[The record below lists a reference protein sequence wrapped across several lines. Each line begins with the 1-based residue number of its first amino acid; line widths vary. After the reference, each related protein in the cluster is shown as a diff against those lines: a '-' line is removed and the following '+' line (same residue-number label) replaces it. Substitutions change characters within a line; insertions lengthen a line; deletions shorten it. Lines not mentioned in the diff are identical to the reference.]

1 MLSLVNLLS
10 FFDIRP
16 NEKQR
21 QSLKSM
27 VIVQSFVIYYDLK
40 SAGIEFAEGQ
50 TALKNPRPDSV
61 IKTHKTV
68 LKNQA
73 LYLPH
78 TRGWL

>member
-1 MLSLVNLLS
+1 
-10 FFDIRP
+10 
-16 NEKQR
+16 
-21 QSLKSM
+21 M

-40 SAGIEFAEGQ
+40 FTGVEFAKGQ

-73 LYLPH
+73 MYFPYPWVAMISCLRLSTCVGAQADALTH
-78 TRGWL
+78 RQV